1 MLLGGGGG
9 GVGDGPNANM
19 AAVSDPGA
27 AAASLAL
34 TSSSVAASTTTSNY
48 ANSMWGASS
57 GSQTSS
63 QGREK
68 VIVDG
73 NDLEEWPSIA
83 GNEGGGGAS
92 FTVAVG
98 GGASSNNNNNVMPVN
113 SISASGNQSS
123 PTSSFSLPNECMQSS
138 NGVAWGTAA
147 SPGHLSGGGA
157 VAAAGSP
164 LPPPTPSSLSKA
176 SAVPGS
182 HEASGPVDGSS
193 SSGIPGANF
202 NPNANP
208 SAWPALVQQEGEG
221 APSSFHHQGPA
232 GSLSAN
238 NPPSLGLGGG
248 AVGVLGGHPP
258 LSVNQSSTHQRQLH
272 QMQSRDREMGG
283 GKWDS
288 ESAGPKIAGGGGE
301 LGEEWTVEEARVG
314 ETMASPPPGEASLL
328 TLQLTPKR
336 VTQGL
341 TDGRGAELVDSELLK
356 EITGPRVG
364 GIRVPLVG
372 RVLGVVLGTAA
383 KPPGYLREGGGHR
396 EVEVEIG
403 EGAPL
408 LPLVEL
414 LQQARLSVESAAV
427 TAAAVGAA
435 QLETP
440 LHPLPPPPLPQ
451 QQQPPPLRL
460 ELGTIR
466 KGRVKQGSGEV
477 GDREHREGPPLVAE
491 IPEVGTGEVTVVLLS
506 TLHLTLKLPYRPCSA
521 GPTWIP
527 GSCPTRDGAKHRS
540 DKTRPGTLRSMEGRV
555 KVDRRQLQRSTP
567 PLLPVVPLSTRVDPG
582 LKSMNLLGVRG
593 SILPWVPPQ
602 GPQEERAGR
611 AAATVAVVGHLSL
624 GEPHHRLQATT

>member
-1 MLLGGGGG
+1 M
-9 GVGDGPNANM
+9 
-19 AAVSDPGA
+19 
-27 AAASLAL
+27 
-34 TSSSVAASTTTSNY
+34 
-48 ANSMWGASS
+48 
-57 GSQTSS
+57 
-63 QGREK
+63 
-68 VIVDG
+68 
-73 NDLEEWPSIA
+73 
-83 GNEGGGGAS
+83 
-92 FTVAVG
+92 
-98 GGASSNNNNNVMPVN
+98 
-113 SISASGNQSS
+113 
-123 PTSSFSLPNECMQSS
+123 
-138 NGVAWGTAA
+138 
-147 SPGHLSGGGA
+147 
-157 VAAAGSP
+157 
-164 LPPPTPSSLSKA
+164 
-176 SAVPGS
+176 
-182 HEASGPVDGSS
+182 
-193 SSGIPGANF
+193 
-202 NPNANP
+202 
-208 SAWPALVQQEGEG
+208 
-221 APSSFHHQGPA
+221 
-232 GSLSAN
+232 
-238 NPPSLGLGGG
+238 
-248 AVGVLGGHPP
+248 
-258 LSVNQSSTHQRQLH
+258 
-272 QMQSRDREMGG
+272 
-283 GKWDS
+283 
-288 ESAGPKIAGGGGE
+288 
-301 LGEEWTVEEARVG
+301 G
-314 ETMASPPPGEASLL
+314 ETTASPPPGEASLL

-341 TDGRGAELVDSELLK
+341 TGGRGAELVDSELLK
-356 EITGPRVG
+356 EITGPQVG

-372 RVLGVVLGTAA
+372 RVLGVVLGTAV

-414 LQQARLSVESAAV
+414 LQQARGSVESAAV

-451 QQQPPPLRL
+451 QQQPPPLLRL

-477 GDREHREGPPLVAE
+477 GDREHREGPPPVAE

-506 TLHLTLKLPYRPCSA
+506 TRHLTLKLPYRPCSA

-540 DKTRPGTLRSMEGRV
+540 DKTRPGTLRSTEGRV